1 MRLEEGVH
9 GTHVAPVV
17 AVALGGARD
26 VVVLEVVDAGRPLVD
41 EPGHD
46 AAAHVVLGGLI
57 GGVDRHGLQ
66 ERVGVHDVVAHR
78 GQDLIG
84 GVRQTG
90 GLLGLLHEGLDPAA
104 VGRVG
109 LDDAELVRQGPRL
122 TDARDGAGQTGGDV
136 VLQHL
141 GEVHAVD
148 VVRTG
153 DDHIVRALVVEQVEG
168 LVDRVGAPQEP
179 VLAHALLGRHR
190 RDVVAQHVGHAPRL
204 GDVTVQRVGLVLG
217 EHHDLEEA
225 GVDHVGQGEVDEAV
239 DAAEGHGGLGAIDGQ
254 GHEAFALATGED
266 DCENTRL
273 SHVAHLTLLERL
285 MGPNRSQFGSLPC
298 RLPSQPGPLI
308 YTCLRS
314 GN

>member
-1 MRLEEGVH
+1 M
-9 GTHVAPVV
+9 
-17 AVALGGARD
+17 
-26 VVVLEVVDAGRPLVD
+26 
-41 EPGHD
+41 
-46 AAAHVVLGGLI
+46 LGGLV
-57 GGVDRHGLQ
+57 GGVHRDGLQ

-84 GVRQTG
+84 GVRQPR
-90 GLLGLLHEGLDPAA
+90 GLLGLLDEGLDLAS

-122 TDARDGAGQTGGDV
+122 ADARHGAGQPGGDV
-136 VLQHL
+136 VVQHL

-153 DDHIVRALVVEQVEG
+153 DDHVVGPLVVEQVEG

-204 GDVTVQRVGLVLG
+204 GDVAVQRVGLVLS

-225 GVDHVGQGEVDEAV
+225 GVDHVGQREVDQPV
-239 DAAEGHGGLGAIDGQ
+239 DATEGDGGLCAVDGQ
-254 GHEAFALATGED
+254 GHETLALATGED
-266 DCENTRL
+266 DCENARL
-273 SHVAHLTLLERL
+273 SHVVYLTLLEGL
-285 MGPNRSQFGSLPC
+285 MGPNRSQSESSLT
-298 RLPSQPGPLI
+298 QPGPSI
-308 YTCLRS
+308 
-314 GN
+314 

>member
-1 MRLEEGVH
+1 MGVEEGVH
-9 GTHVAPVV
+9 GTHVTPVV
-17 AVALGGARD
+17 AVALGGAGH
-26 VVVLEVVDAGRPLVD
+26 VVVLEVVDTGRALVD

-46 AAAHVVLGGLI
+46 AAAHVVLGGLV
-57 GGVDRHGLQ
+57 GGVHRDGLQ

-84 GVRQTG
+84 GVRQPR
-90 GLLGLLHEGLDPAA
+90 GLLGLLDEGLDPAP
-104 VGRVG
+104 VSRVG
-109 LDDAELVRQGPRL
+109 LDDAELVGQRPGL
-122 TDARDGAGQTGGDV
+122 TDARHGAGQPGGDV
-136 VLQHL
+136 VVQHL
-141 GEVHAVD
+141 GEVHPVD
-148 VVRTG
+148 VVRTS
-153 DDHIVRALVVEQVEG
+153 DDHVVGPLVVEQVER

-239 DAAEGHGGLGAIDGQ
+239 DASEGHGRLGAIDGQ
-254 GHEAFALATGED
+254 GHEALALATGED

-273 SHVAHLTLLERL
+273 SHVAHLTLLEGPA
-285 MGPNRSQFGSLPC
+285 GPNGSH
-298 RLPSQPGPLI
+298 
-308 YTCLRS
+308 S
-314 GN
+314 G